1 MHLTVV
7 KTAEKLFPNAEFQ
20 NILKHPVHSN
30 GLIEAMNNNIKVL
43 KRVAYGYRNFY
54 NFRNKI
60 LVDFK
65 LLANKKHHIKTAL
78 NQVA

>member
-1 MHLTVV
+1 FLP
-7 KTAEKLFPNAEFQ
+7 EIQ
-20 NILKHPVHSN
+20 NTLKHPARSN
-30 GLIEAMNNNIKVL
+30 GPIEAMNNNIKVL

-60 LVDFK
+60 LVKFK
-65 LLANKKHHIKTAL
+65 LLANKNHHIKTTL